1 MKKSQEFYGLS
12 PWKRKIIPK
21 RVTTVGCNGPTK
33 RNVTLEG
40 MVKDITQGL
49 WQKFHTKRRNIYM
62 TLLDVLSWKERIYEI
77 PQEETH
83 LKPWDGGI

>member
-1 MKKSQEFYGLS
+1 M
-12 PWKRKIIPK
+12 
-21 RVTTVGCNGPTK
+21 
-33 RNVTLEG
+33 TLEG
-40 MVKDITQGL
+40 MVKDITQDL
-49 WQKFHTKRRNIYM
+49 WQKFHTKRRNVYM

>member
-1 MKKSQEFYGLS
+1 MKKSREFYGVS
-12 PWKRKIIPK
+12 PWKREIIPK
-21 RVTTVGCNGPTK
+21 RVITVGCKEPTK

-40 MVKDITQGL
+40 MVKDITQD
-49 WQKFHTKRRNIYM
+49 YM

-83 LKPWDGGI
+83 LKP

>member
-1 MKKSQEFYGLS
+1 M
-12 PWKRKIIPK
+12 IPK
-21 RVTTVGCNGPTK
+21 RVITVGCNGPTK

-49 WQKFHTKRRNIYM
+49 WQKFHTKWRNIYM
-62 TLLDVLSWKERIYEI
+62 TLLDVLSWKEGIYKI

-83 LKPWDGGI
+83 LKPWDGGV

>member
-1 MKKSQEFYGLS
+1 MCQEKEWRLIPPHLKKSREFYGLS
-12 PWKRKIIPK
+12 PWKRKIISK

-49 WQKFHTKRRNIYM
+49 
-62 TLLDVLSWKERIYEI
+62 
-77 PQEETH
+77 
-83 LKPWDGGI
+83 

>member
-1 MKKSQEFYGLS
+1 MRKSREYHGLS

-21 RVTTVGCNGPTK
+21 RVITVGCNEPTK

-40 MVKDITQGL
+40 MVKDITQD
-49 WQKFHTKRRNIYM
+49 YM

-83 LKPWDGGI
+83 LKP

>member
-1 MKKSQEFYGLS
+1 
-12 PWKRKIIPK
+12 
-21 RVTTVGCNGPTK
+21 
-33 RNVTLEG
+33 

-77 PQEETH
+77 PQERNPFKALRWWY
-83 LKPWDGGI
+83 LKFIEIVRKIWV